1 MRDLEYELIGSTQY
15 LNKSR
20 ACENLRFYFPFW
32 FISSKKQNFELNKE
46 HLLEGV
52 EEEVEHEKE

>member
-20 ACENLRFYFPFW
+20 ACENLRFYF
-32 FISSKKQNFELNKE
+32 SSIYQQQNKILSWTENIF
-46 HLLEGV
+46 LEGI
-52 EEEVEHEKE
+52 EEEEEHEKE